1 MGAPPANVGAATI
14 PQSNPGNAKQAM
26 ELLSVAQKAVTDAL
40 PKIPIGSKVH
50 AKVLKLLGDLGK
62 IVSEAGEEIH
72 ANMQTMMQMM
82 SSMKSDGQMSAL
94 NRVAPPPPNQPPAMM
109 PPGGGAGM

>member
-26 ELLSVAQKAVTDAL
+26 ELLSVAQKAVNDAL

-82 SSMKSDGQMSAL
+82 SSMKNDGQMRAL
-94 NRVAPPPPNQPPAMM
+94 NQVAPPPNQPPAMM
-109 PPGGGAGM
+109 PPGGG

>member
-14 PQSNPGNAKQAM
+14 PQSNPGNAKQAV
-26 ELLSVAQKAVTDAL
+26 ELLAVAQKALNDAL

-50 AKVLKLLGDLGK
+50 AKVLKMLGDIGK
-62 IVSEAGEEIH
+62 VVSESHEEIQ

-82 SSMKSDGQMSAL
+82 ASMKNDGQMRAL
-94 NRVAPPPPNQPPAMM
+94 NSVAPPAPNQPPAMM